1 MREPYPNELMH
12 YGVLGMKW
20 GIRRYQPYSEKP
32 RGSGKGGKEVGEAK
46 KIAKKVGKNVAI
58 AGAGL
63 ATAGAIAGARK
74 LAEKNPEAFD
84 QTIKSGKDKPN
95 ISPAEQVAKS
105 GEKTLESTQNALRAA
120 ERIKNR
126 SVESPSKSM
135 TDDDLRK
142 AIGRMELERRYDSLS
157 SSETSSGMSTAM
169 DIIEIAKDVA
179 ITAGTLATAY
189 AAIKKIKG

>member
-63 ATAGAIAGARK
+63 AAVGAIAGARK
-74 LAEKNPEAFD
+74 IVEKNPD
-84 QTIKSGKDKPN
+84 ILKDSVKGGKDKPN
-95 ISPAEQVAKS
+95 ITPAEKVLKDTS
-105 GEKTLESTQNALRAA
+105 KGVDAA
-120 ERIKNR
+120 HDIVRVVERRKKR
-126 SVESPSKSM
+126 SQEHPSKKMS
-135 TDDDLRK
+135 DEDLQR
-142 AIGRMELERRYDSLS
+142 AIRRMELEQRYDNLS
-157 SSETSSGMSTAM
+157 DRDISTGFEATH
-169 DIIEIAKDVA
+169 DILDVVGDTLQIALSAASIAFIAKQ
-179 ITAGTLATAY
+179 L
-189 AAIKKIKG
+189 KK